1 MRLLTRVLSMMLVV
15 TTGSAAAQD
24 GSGLMFSESRWVPL
38 KSRSPT
44 QLVNSEYRSQS
55 TLVHSFSLAQLS
67 KSIPQGTRITGGV
80 TWGNTTL
87 LTSVDNLAGTNAG
100 VDQRLSNPNI
110 LANIQSRTTAFLGIG
125 HTQDSANPGWRL
137 NADMGL
143 TLEMPTAGPS
153 FNANGYSLQNTLRD
167 AKFGPLIRLR
177 FSYSF

>member
-1 MRLLTRVLSMMLVV
+1 MMLVAI
-15 TTGSAAAQD
+15 TGSAAAQD

-55 TLVHSFSLAQLS
+55 TLVHSFSVAQLS

-87 LTSVDNLAGTNAG
+87 LTSVDNLAGTNAS
-100 VDQRLSNPNI
+100 VDQRLNNPNI

-153 FNANGYSLQNTLRD
+153 FNANGYGLQNTLRD